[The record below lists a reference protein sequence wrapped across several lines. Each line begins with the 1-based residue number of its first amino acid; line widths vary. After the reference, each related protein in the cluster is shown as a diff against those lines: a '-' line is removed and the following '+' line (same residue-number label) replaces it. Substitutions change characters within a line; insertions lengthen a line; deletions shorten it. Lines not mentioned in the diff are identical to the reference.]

1 MANLEHKHSVLR
13 ITFEAGMGENGKLKT
28 KSKTYRNV
36 KASATADQLEAAVII
51 LSGLSASPFIIA
63 EKVQT
68 SNLN

>member
-36 KASATADQLEAAVII
+36 KASATCRPIRSCGNNSLRLFRKSIYH
-51 LSGLSASPFIIA
+51 S
-63 EKVQT
+63 
-68 SNLN
+68 